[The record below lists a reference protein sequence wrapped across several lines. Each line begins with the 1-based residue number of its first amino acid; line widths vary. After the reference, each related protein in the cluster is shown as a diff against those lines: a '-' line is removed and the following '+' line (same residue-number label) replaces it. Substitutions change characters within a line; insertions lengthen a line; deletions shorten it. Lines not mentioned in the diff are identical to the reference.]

1 MLSIIV
7 AISKNNIIGKEGKLP
22 WYLPNDLKRFREVTT
37 GHKIIMG
44 RKTYESLPKI
54 LPNRQ
59 HIVLTRDKNFN
70 VEDERVT
77 IIYSVEE
84 LLKALSKN
92 EEYFVIGGAEIF
104 SAFEEYVDRI
114 YLTVIQENFE
124 GDVAFP
130 KIDYSQWKEVSCE
143 NGIVD
148 EKNKYAHKFLT
159 LDRIK

>member
-70 VEDERVT
+70 
-77 IIYSVEE
+77 I
-84 LLKALSKN
+84 
-92 EEYFVIGGAEIF
+92 
-104 SAFEEYVDRI
+104 
-114 YLTVIQENFE
+114 
-124 GDVAFP
+124 
-130 KIDYSQWKEVSCE
+130 
-143 NGIVD
+143 
-148 EKNKYAHKFLT
+148 
-159 LDRIK
+159 

>member
-7 AISKNNIIGKEGKLP
+7 AISRNDIIGKEGKLP
-22 WYLPNDLKRFREVTT
+22 WHLPNDLKRFREITT

-54 LPNRQ
+54 LPDRH

-77 IIYSVEE
+77 IINSVEE

-104 SAFEEYVDRI
+104 SVFEEYVDRI
-114 YLTVIQENFE
+114 YLTVIEENFE
-124 GDVAFP
+124 GDVTFP
-130 KIDYSQWKEVSCE
+130 KIDYSQWNEVSCE
-143 NGIVD
+143 SGVVD
-148 EKNKYAHKFLT
+148 EKNRYAHKFLT